1 MARRIVGWA
10 RWEFSR
16 EIELTAGLRL
26 IILDRLVK
34 VVALLIGGIVL
45 LVAERTGWLAMFAAD
60 LQRELNLNPGSGL
73 WERAVNSVVQRFG
86 SLSPSVQ
93 LIFAIAAMVYGGLE
107 AVEAFGLVRR
117 KRWAEYLVF
126 VATMA
131 FIPVEIEE
139 LVRHPSAFKGLAF
152 AVNVA
157 IAVYLVW
164 RKRLF
169 QPRPPAQDAAVAGTA
184 PAAAVRG

>member
-1 MARRIVGWA
+1 MARRIVAWM

-34 VVALLIGGIVL
+34 MVALLLGGIVL
-45 LVAERTGWLAMFAAD
+45 LVAERAGWVASFAAD

-93 LIFAIAAMVYGGLE
+93 MILAIAAIVYGGLE

-117 KRWAEYLVF
+117 RRWAEYLVF
-126 VATMA
+126 VATIA
-131 FIPVEIEE
+131 FIPVEVEE
-139 LVRHPSAFKGLAF
+139 LIRHPSALKGLAF
-152 AVNVA
+152 AVNVV

-164 RKRLF
+164 RKQLF
-169 QPRPPAQDAAVAGTA
+169 QPRSPAQDAALAA
-184 PAAAVRG
+184 APPAAVQG